1 MPGWAT
7 RAGST
12 RSLEQRRS
20 SRRFERER
28 AALAVVADCGFGCLP
43 PPRPPHGRDS
53 LSSASAITRSLLQ
66 DRHLWLHKQWRRG
79 AWDRLE
85 SLLRATASATPPSL
99 VALSSSPS
107 RGVAKTVA
115 AMGAGLSAWPPG
127 MQILCSVS
135 DMTGAMPQ
143 PRRDTFTEFPA
154 RGHRGMIVRYPT
166 AVMARSGGSSL
177 RQLVGSPR
185 HTEEHQSMRCRSCHS
200 STSTAT
206 PSSLT

>member
-1 MPGWAT
+1 M
-7 RAGST
+7 
-12 RSLEQRRS
+12 
-20 SRRFERER
+20 
-28 AALAVVADCGFGCLP
+28 VADCESGCFLGRCLRMVDLP
-43 PPRPPHGRDS
+43 A
-53 LSSASAITRSLLQ
+53 LAAVSAEHAVLPSTEA
-66 DRHLWLHKQWRRG
+66 LHKQWRRW

-127 MQILCSVS
+127 MQTLCSVS
-135 DMTGAMPQ
+135 DMTGAMPK

-166 AVMARSGGSSL
+166 AAMARSGGSSL
-177 RQLVGSPR
+177 RQVVGSPR
-185 HTEEHQSMRCRSCHS
+185 HTEEHRSMTRRSCHS

>member
-1 MPGWAT
+1 
-7 RAGST
+7 
-12 RSLEQRRS
+12 
-20 SRRFERER
+20 
-28 AALAVVADCGFGCLP
+28 VVADCGFGCLP
-43 PPRPPHGRDS
+43 PPRPPHGRNS

-66 DRHLWLHKQWRRG
+66 DRHLWAAQAVAAWGVGPAGVSAESHGISYTAEPCGIEQFTVEGCCQDRRG
-79 AWDRLE
+79 DGSRVICVAPRHAD
-85 SLLRATASATPPSL
+85 PP
-99 VALSSSPS
+99 
-107 RGVAKTVA
+107 
-115 AMGAGLSAWPPG
+115 
-127 MQILCSVS
+127 SVS

-185 HTEEHQSMRCRSCHS
+185 HTEGHQSIRRRSCHS

-206 PSSLT
+206 SSSLTVRVPGSGGVSGSRCGSS

>member
-1 MPGWAT
+1 V
-7 RAGST
+7 R
-12 RSLEQRRS
+12 EQRWPWLLTAGLDACL
-20 SRRFERER
+20 RRGLRMVEIR
-28 AALAVVADCGFGCLP
+28 CLR
-43 PPRPPHGRDS
+43 PRRLHV
-53 LSSASAITRSLLQ
+53 LSYKIAISG
-66 DRHLWLHKQWRRG
+66 LHKQWRRG

-154 RGHRGMIVRYPT
+154 RVHRGMIVRDPT

-177 RQLVGSPR
+177 RQLSAAASHRGAPVDETPLLPFLDLYR
-185 HTEEHQSMRCRSCHS
+185 HAIE
-200 STSTAT
+200 
-206 PSSLT
+206 L

>member
-1 MPGWAT
+1 MLASAAASAW
-7 RAGST
+7 ST
-12 RSLEQRRS
+12 YLHWLPYRRS
-20 SRRFERER
+20 MRFFHLPMPIEIRCLRPRR
-28 AALAVVADCGFGCLP
+28 LHVLP
-43 PPRPPHGRDS
+43 YKI
-53 LSSASAITRSLLQ
+53 AISG
-66 DRHLWLHKQWRRG
+66 LHKQWRRG